1 VERLLPKD
9 MLRTRNGTIAV
20 GVGALVL
27 ATLLL
32 LVYLRSYRSSV
43 NSSSGP
49 ATVLVAKRFI
59 PKGTTS
65 AALAKSGLFQVT
77 AIPKGELKEG
87 AVSDPAVLQGEVAVN
102 DVYPGQQ
109 LTIADFGVTTT
120 SGALSAELSG
130 SWRAIAISLDATHG
144 IIPQAQTGDRVDVY
158 AQSNGAM
165 GLVVANVLVLQAP
178 NQSASASGAEAPTS
192 GNYIFRVPTGDAA
205 RLAYAAQNIPIWLA
219 LRPQNAA
226 PTRPAL
232 VTSSNVIGAS

>member
-1 VERLLPKD
+1 VDRLLPRD

-32 LVYLRSYRSSV
+32 LVYLRHYRSTV

-65 AALAKSGLFQVT
+65 AALAKGGLFQVT
-77 AIPKGELKEG
+77 ALPKGELKEG

-120 SGALSAELSG
+120 SGALSAVLTG

-144 IIPQAQTGDRVDVY
+144 IIPQAQTGDHVDVY
-158 AQSNGAM
+158 AQSNGVM

-178 NQSASASGAEAPTS
+178 NQTANGASAPTS
-192 GNYIFRVPTGDAA
+192 GNYIFRIPTADAA
-205 RLAYAAQNIPIWLA
+205 RLAYAAQNVPIWLA
-219 LRPQNAA
+219 LRPPKAA
-226 PTRPAL
+226 TTHPAL
-232 VTSSNVIGAS
+232 VNSSNLLGTR

>member
-1 VERLLPKD
+1 MERLLPRD
-9 MLRTRNGTIAV
+9 MLKTRNGTIAV

-27 ATLLL
+27 ATILL
-32 LVYLRSYRSSV
+32 LVYLSHYRSSV

-65 AALAKSGLFQVT
+65 AALAKSGLFEVT
-77 AIPKGELKEG
+77 ALPKGELKEG

-120 SGALSAELSG
+120 SGALSAALSG
-130 SWRAIAISLDATHG
+130 TWRAIAISLDATHG
-144 IIPQAQTGDRVDVY
+144 IIPQAQTGDRVDIY

-178 NQSASASGAEAPTS
+178 NQTASGVAEAPTS

-226 PTRPAL
+226 PTRPAI

>member
-1 VERLLPKD
+1 MERLLPRD
-9 MLRTRNGTIAV
+9 MLKTRNGTIAV

-27 ATLLL
+27 ATILL
-32 LVYLRSYRSSV
+32 LVYLSHYRSSV

-59 PKGTTS
+59 AKGTTS

-144 IIPQAQTGDRVDVY
+144 IIPQAQTGDRVDIY

-165 GLVVANVLVLQAP
+165 GLVVPNVLVLQAP
-178 NQSASASGAEAPTS
+178 NQTASGVAEAPTS

-205 RLAYAAQNIPIWLA
+205 RLAYAE
-219 LRPQNAA
+219 
-226 PTRPAL
+226 TRK
-232 VTSSNVIGAS
+232 

>member
-1 VERLLPKD
+1 VERLLPRD

-20 GVGALVL
+20 GVGALLL

-59 PKGTTS
+59 PKGTSS
-65 AALAKSGLFQVT
+65 AALAKGGLFQVT

-120 SGALSAELSG
+120 SGALSAELTG

-178 NQSASASGAEAPTS
+178 NQSASGAEAPTS
-192 GNYIFRVPTGDAA
+192 GNYIFRVPSGDAA

-219 LRPQNAA
+219 LRPQKAA